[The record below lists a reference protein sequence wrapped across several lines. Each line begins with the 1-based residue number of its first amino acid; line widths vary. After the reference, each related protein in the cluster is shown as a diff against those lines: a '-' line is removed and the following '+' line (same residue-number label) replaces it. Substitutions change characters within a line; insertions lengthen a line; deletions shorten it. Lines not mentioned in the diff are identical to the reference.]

1 MASEDDLLNLLLKSP
16 SSWRIKTIAE
26 QLEIDHDF
34 SYSNDRN
41 DLQGVWE
48 LRWSSSN
55 SPFLK
60 YSPFIDNL
68 QILDPFNLNGLNLLK
83 PRGIKSITGTGILIR
98 LYYINEKKIGVK
110 FTHAGVIGPK
120 IGRKN
125 IKVVKEINNEQ
136 LGWLEITYLSN
147 KLRICRGDKG
157 TLFILR
163 RINSSTLYK
172 NFKEFIKKKINSLSK

>member
-1 MASEDDLLNLLLKSP
+1 MQSEDDFLNLLLKSP
-16 SSWRIKTIAE
+16 NSGSIRTIAE
-26 QLEIDHDF
+26 QLEIGHNF
-34 SYSNDRN
+34 SFSKNRN
-41 DLQGVWE
+41 DLKGVWE

-83 PRGIKSITGTGILIR
+83 PRGIRSIIGTGILIS
-98 LYYINEKKIGVK
+98 LYYINEKRIGVK

-120 IGRKN
+120 FGRKN
-125 IKVVKEINNEQ
+125 IKAMKEINNEQ

-147 KLRICRGDKG
+147 NLRICRGDKE
-157 TLFILR
+157 TLFVLR
-163 RINSSTLYK
+163 KINSPTLFN
-172 NFKEFIKKKINSLSK
+172 NFEEFIKNY

>member
-1 MASEDDLLNLLLKSP
+1 MESEDELLNLLLKSP
-16 SSWRIKTIAE
+16 NSKIIQTIAE
-26 QLEIDHDF
+26 QLEIDHNF
-34 SYSNDRN
+34 SFNKDLN

-83 PRGIKSITGTGILIR
+83 PRGIKSIIGTGILIR
-98 LYYINEKKIGVK
+98 LDNINENKIAVK

-120 IGRKN
+120 FGRKN
-125 IKVVKEINNEQ
+125 IKAMKEIDNEQ
-136 LGWLEITYLSN
+136 LGWLETVSYTHL
-147 KLRICRGDKG
+147 
-157 TLFILR
+157 TLPTIA
-163 RINSSTLYK
+163 
-172 NFKEFIKKKINSLSK
+172 EV

>member
-1 MASEDDLLNLLLKSP
+1 MELEDQLLNLLLKFPNSEKIQ
-16 SSWRIKTIAE
+16 SIAK
-26 QLEIDHDF
+26 QLEIDHNF
-34 SYSNDRN
+34 SFGKDKN

-60 YSPFIDNL
+60 YSPFVDNL

-83 PRGIKSITGTGILIR
+83 PRGIKSIIGTGILIR
-98 LYYINEKKIGVK
+98 LNYINEKKIGVK

-120 IGRKN
+120 FGRKN
-125 IKVVKEINNEQ
+125 INAMKEISIEQ

-147 KLRICRGDKG
+147 RLRVCRGDKG
-157 TLFILR
+157 TLFVLRKIKSPILF
-163 RINSSTLYK
+163 K
-172 NFKEFIKKKINSLSK
+172 NFKQFIKVF

>member
-1 MASEDDLLNLLLKSP
+1 MESEDDLLDLLINSPNSEKILAMAEKLEFNSNFAFSENRNGLK
-16 SSWRIKTIAE
+16 
-26 QLEIDHDF
+26 
-34 SYSNDRN
+34 
-41 DLQGVWE
+41 GVWE

-55 SPFLK
+55 NLFLK

-68 QILDPFNLNGLNLLK
+68 QILDPLNLNGLNLLK
-83 PRGIKSITGTGILIR
+83 PRGIKSIIGTGILIR
-98 LYYINEKKIGVK
+98 LNYINEKKIGVK

-120 IGRKN
+120 FGRKN
-125 IKVVKEINNEQ
+125 IKAMKEINNEQ

-163 RINSSTLYK
+163 KKNSPTL
-172 NFKEFIKKKINSLSK
+172 FLSLIHI

>member
-1 MASEDDLLNLLLKSP
+1 METENDLLNLLLKSP
-16 SSWRIKTIAE
+16 NSGKIQAIAE
-26 QLEIDHDF
+26 QLEIDHNF
-34 SYSNDRN
+34 SFSKDKN

-68 QILDPFNLNGLNLLK
+68 QILDPLNLNGLNLLK
-83 PRGIKSITGTGILIR
+83 PIGIKSIIGTGILIR
-98 LYYINEKKIGVK
+98 LNYINEKKIGVK

-120 IGRKN
+120 FGRKN
-125 IKVVKEINNEQ
+125 IKAMKEINNEQ

-157 TLFILR
+157 TLFVLR
-163 RINSSTLYK
+163 KINSPTLFK
-172 NFKEFIKKKINSLSK
+172 NFKEFIKIY

>member
-1 MASEDDLLNLLLKSP
+1 MYSEDDLLNLLLKSP
-16 SSWRIKTIAE
+16 NSESIRTIAE
-26 QLEIDHDF
+26 QLEIGHNF
-34 SYSNDRN
+34 SFSKNRN
-41 DLQGVWE
+41 DLKGVWE

-83 PRGIKSITGTGILIR
+83 PRGIRSIIGTGILIR
-98 LYYINEKKIGVK
+98 LYYINEKRIGVK

-120 IGRKN
+120 FGIKN
-125 IKVVKEINNEQ
+125 IKAMKEINNEQ

-147 KLRICRGDKG
+147 NLRICRGDKG
-157 TLFILR
+157 TLFVLR
-163 RINSSTLYK
+163 KINSPTLFN
-172 NFKEFIKKKINSLSK
+172 NFKEFIKFY

>member
-1 MASEDDLLNLLLKSP
+1 MESEDQLLNLLLESP
-16 SSWRIKTIAE
+16 NSESIQSIAE
-26 QLEIDHDF
+26 QLEIDHNF
-34 SYSNDRN
+34 SLSKDKN
-41 DLQGVWE
+41 DLKGVWE

-83 PRGIKSITGTGILIR
+83 PKGIKSIIGTGILIR

-110 FTHAGVIGPK
+110 FTNAGVIGPK
-120 IGRKN
+120 FGRKN
-125 IKVVKEINNEQ
+125 IKAMKEINNEQ
-136 LGWLEITYLSN
+136 LGWLKITYLSN

-157 TLFILR
+157 TLFVLR
-163 RINSSTLYK
+163 KINSPILFN
-172 NFKEFIKKKINSLSK
+172 NFKEFIKTY

>member
-1 MASEDDLLNLLLKSP
+1 MNSEDDLLNLLLKSP
-16 SSWRIKTIAE
+16 NSESIRTIAE
-26 QLEIDHDF
+26 QLEIGHNF
-34 SYSNDRN
+34 SFTKNKN
-41 DLQGVWE
+41 DLKGVWE

-83 PRGIKSITGTGILIR
+83 PRGIRSIIGTGILIS
-98 LYYINEKKIGVK
+98 LYYINEKRIGVK

-120 IGRKN
+120 FGRKN
-125 IKVVKEINNEQ
+125 IKAMKEINNEQ

-147 KLRICRGDKG
+147 NLRICRGDKG
-157 TLFILR
+157 TLFVLR
-163 RINSSTLYK
+163 KINSPSLFN
-172 NFKEFIKKKINSLSK
+172 NFKEFIKVY

>member
-1 MASEDDLLNLLLKSP
+1 MYSEDDLLNLLLKSP
-16 SSWRIKTIAE
+16 NSESIHTIAE
-26 QLEIDHDF
+26 QLEIGHNF
-34 SYSNDRN
+34 SFSKNRN
-41 DLQGVWE
+41 DLKGVWE

-83 PRGIKSITGTGILIR
+83 PRGIRSIIGTGILIS
-98 LYYINEKKIGVK
+98 LYYINEERIGVK

-120 IGRKN
+120 FGRKN
-125 IKVVKEINNEQ
+125 IKAMKEINNEQ
-136 LGWLEITYLSN
+136 LGWLEITYLSS

-163 RINSSTLYK
+163 KINSPTLFQ
-172 NFKEFIKKKINSLSK
+172 NFKEFVKIC

>member
-1 MASEDDLLNLLLKSP
+1 MESEDDLLNLLIKSP
-16 SSWRIKTIAE
+16 NSESIRSIAE
-26 QLEIDHDF
+26 QLEINHNF
-34 SYSNDRN
+34 SFIKDRN
-41 DLQGVWE
+41 NLQGVWE

-68 QILDPFNLNGLNLLK
+68 QILDPFNLNGINLLK
-83 PRGIKSITGTGILIR
+83 PRGIKSIIGTGILIR

-110 FTHAGVIGPK
+110 FTHAGLIGPK
-120 IGRKN
+120 FGRIN
-125 IKVVKEINNEQ
+125 IKAMKEINNEQ
-136 LGWLEITYLSN
+136 LGWIEITYLSN

-157 TLFILR
+157 TLFVLR

-172 NFKEFIKKKINSLSK
+172 KFKEFIKIY

>member
-1 MASEDDLLNLLLKSP
+1 MESEDDLINLLLKSP
-16 SSWRIKTIAE
+16 NSERIQTIAE
-26 QLEIDHDF
+26 QLEIDHNF
-34 SYSNDRN
+34 SFSKDRN

-83 PRGIKSITGTGILIR
+83 PRGIKSIIGTGILIR

-120 IGRKN
+120 FGRKN
-125 IKVVKEINNEQ
+125 IKALKKINNEQ

-147 KLRICRGDKG
+147 RIRIYRGDKG
-157 TLFILR
+157 TLFVLR
-163 RINSSTLYK
+163 KIKSPNLFK
-172 NFKEFIKKKINSLSK
+172 NFKEFIKFF

>member
-1 MASEDDLLNLLLKSP
+1 MEFEDELINLVHKSP
-16 SSWRIKTIAE
+16 NSVRIKAIAE
-26 QLEIDHDF
+26 KLEIDHNF
-34 SYSNDRN
+34 SFSEDKN

-68 QILDPFNLNGLNLLK
+68 QILDPLNLNGLNLLK
-83 PRGIKSITGTGILIR
+83 PRGIKSIIGTGILIR
-98 LYYINEKKIGVK
+98 LNYISEKKIGVK

-120 IGRKN
+120 FGRKK
-125 IKVVKEINNEQ
+125 IKAMKEINNEQ

-147 KLRICRGDKG
+147 RLRICRGDKG
-157 TLFILR
+157 FLF
-163 RINSSTLYK
+163 
-172 NFKEFIKKKINSLSK
+172 